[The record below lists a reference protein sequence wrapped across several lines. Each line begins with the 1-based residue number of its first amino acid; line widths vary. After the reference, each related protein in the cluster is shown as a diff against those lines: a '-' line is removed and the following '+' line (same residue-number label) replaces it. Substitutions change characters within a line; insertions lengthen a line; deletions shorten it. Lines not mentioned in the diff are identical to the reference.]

1 MTAEEKLVQKCLKII
16 EEQLG
21 WGSGDSWHND
31 VFLELS
37 EEIQKKTQV
46 LLSPTTLKRV
56 WGRVKYQS
64 APSVTTLNTLAR
76 FAGYTNWRD
85 FKQQESTKKRR
96 SILKKVNPNLG
107 IIMLSASIMTLVFIS
122 FFSLKGSSSKLDD
135 TDLSQIPFS
144 SNPIAKGLPNSVVFN
159 FDLSEIASDS
169 FHIQQYWDPER
180 TIQIKKEQKQA
191 TGQYFY
197 PGYFRAKLLVEGRII
212 KEHDLFIKSE
222 GWLGTVNYEPVPKYI
237 NTPFTDSGYLGF
249 TPDIIKEVTS
259 SEEPLMTSFHYVR
272 DFGEVSGD
280 DFSLKTRARIPY
292 REKWAVC
299 ENMAI
304 LVLGTKSA
312 LIVNFSIPGCVSEI
326 GLMLSEK
333 YLDGK
338 ERDLS
343 ALGIDLKDFRD
354 IHLEVQ
360 DKTLSVFVDESLVFK
375 EDYENTIGSLAGIR
389 CRFLGVGEV
398 SELEIRNDLGALIY
412 EARPGS
418 FSEAAQEDLP

>member
-1 MTAEEKLVQKCLKII
+1 MSAEEKLVQKCLRII
-16 EEQLG
+16 EQQLG
-21 WGSGDSWHND
+21 WGSGESWHND

-85 FKQQESTKKRR
+85 FKQQQKTKKPAGV
-96 SILKKVNPNLG
+96 LKKINPNLG
-107 IIMLSASIMTLVFIS
+107 IIMLSASVMTLVFIS
-122 FFSLKGSSSKLDD
+122 FFSLKGSRSGLDEL
-135 TDLSQIPFS
+135 DLSQIPFS
-144 SNPIAKGLPNSVVFN
+144 SKPLAKGLPNSVVFD
-159 FDLSEIASDS
+159 FDLSEISSDS
-169 FHIQQYWDPER
+169 IHIQQYWDPSR
-180 TIQIKKEQKQA
+180 TISIKKGQTQA

-222 GWLGTVNYEPVPKYI
+222 GWLGTLNYEPVPKYI
-237 NTPFTDSGYLGF
+237 DAPFTDSGHLGF
-249 TPDIIKEVTS
+249 SPDVVKEVIS
-259 SEEPLMTSFHYVR
+259 NEQPLTTSFHYVR

-280 DFSLKTRARIPY
+280 NFTLQTRARIPY
-292 REKWAVC
+292 SEKWAVC
-299 ENMAI
+299 QNMAI

-338 ERDLS
+338 EHDLS
-343 ALGIDLKDFRD
+343 ALGIDLKEFRD
-354 IHLEVQ
+354 VRLEVR
-360 DKTLSVFVDESLVFK
+360 DKTLSVYVEEMAVFS
-375 EDYENTIGSLAGIR
+375 EAYENSIGDLAGIR

-398 SELEIRNDLGALIY
+398 SQMEIQDNAGAVVY
-412 EARPGS
+412 DAGPGT
-418 FSEAAQEDLP
+418 FSEEAVD